1 MRAPIRFRHRVR
13 GDSMDPRRRRPGPIR
28 SILLALVAAVLVAP
42 SGSATTPLGGARL
55 ASEGGNAVTDWST
68 ITSNV
73 VAAKKFPGIAPI
85 FASIVQVA
93 IYDAVIA
100 IEGGY
105 TPYATDVDAPENS
118 SPEAAAAAA
127 GHDTLVGLFPDLK
140 DSLDAIYTSYL
151 AGIPDGEAKDN
162 GIIVGQQAAA
172 GILEL
177 RAGDRREDVLPWVQP
192 PTGPGVYEPES
203 PPPLGLNI
211 RFITP
216 FTLKSAS
223 QFRPRGP
230 DPLGSKAY
238 ARDFNEVKELGRADS
253 QSRTPQ
259 QTEVA
264 RFWTD
269 FPLRQW
275 GRTLNALAVAQGL
288 SIGQTARMIAMA
300 VIATADGQI
309 ACYDSKYLYL
319 FWRPAPAIARAD
331 TDGNPATERDL
342 SWTPLVATPNHPEY
356 PSGHACS
363 SAGLAQAL
371 ARFFGTQEVPFSVD
385 SAVTHTTHYYQ
396 RFGDVVPEIADARV
410 WSGIHFRHATDDGAK
425 IGRKVANWM
434 SDRFFLPAD

>member
-1 MRAPIRFRHRVR
+1 MNHTSGAHLNPR
-13 GDSMDPRRRRPGPIR
+13 GRRRGPVGY
-28 SILLALVAAVLVAP
+28 ILISVVVAILVAP
-42 SGSATTPLGGARL
+42 TGQATTRLPGARL
-55 ASEGGNAVTDWST
+55 ASAGGNAVTDWST
-68 ITSNV
+68 ITANV

-105 TPYATDVDAPENS
+105 TPYATDIDAPENS
-118 SPEAAAAAA
+118 SPEAATAAA
-127 GHDTLVGLFPDLK
+127 GHDALVGLFPDLK
-140 DSLDAIYTSYL
+140 DSLDATYTSYL

-162 GIIVGQQAAA
+162 GIIVGQRAAA

-177 RAGDRREDVLPWVQP
+177 RAGDRRDDVLPWVQP
-192 PTGPGVYEPES
+192 PPGPGVYEPES

-211 RFITP
+211 QFITP
-216 FTLKSAS
+216 FTLVSAS

-230 DPLGSKAY
+230 DPLSSEAY

-275 GRTLNALAVAQGL
+275 GRAMNALAVAQGL

-319 FWRPAPAIARAD
+319 FWRPVRAIARAD
-331 TDGNPATERDL
+331 TDGNPATEPDL

-385 SAVTHTTHYYQ
+385 SAVTSTTHYYQ
-396 RFGDVVPEIADARV
+396 RFRDVVPEIADARV

-434 SDRFFLPAD
+434 SERYFLPEA